1 MSWEYQVSS
10 ESQVKPV
17 SYGYSRVVLLFVAIL
32 LTFAVGGFFGA

>member
-10 ESQVKPV
+10 ESQVKRV
-17 SYGYSRVVLLFVAIL
+17 SHRYSRVVLLFVMIL